1 MWDDFVGRAAASP
14 EIDTPAKRR
23 KLEPRRNPFWISVA
37 GGRGGLSIGY
47 RRQAQSPGSWVAKMV
62 AAGRR
67 IEERLGQADDDRCD
81 DDALGYKAAL
91 AAVLEWGN
99 RQAAAFEESD
109 AGPRKA
115 PPTVRS
121 AVESYIL
128 KRLERSA
135 SAGANA
141 KVRLVKH
148 VLGDKAFA
156 DVLLRRLRASTIE
169 SWRKQLAPGLAPS
182 TVNRLLN
189 DVRAALNDACEQH
202 RRTLPVG
209 LPGEIRTGT
218 RALSVRGTARK
229 QILDEAQLRVLLEA
243 AWTIEDGEDFGPL
256 VMLAAATGARFSQLA
271 AATVGD
277 VQFAR
282 QRIMLPSSLKGRS
295 SRPRPPIPIP
305 LSDGVLRRL
314 ASLTEGRAADEPL
327 LQTWAYERA
336 GAAKWRRARR
346 RPWGA
351 ACETEKLWRTTI
363 AAAGLPSGTVMYS
376 LRHTSITR
384 GLCAGLPIRLVAAAH
399 DTSVEMIEAH
409 YAAYILD
416 ATEDLHRKHALS
428 V

>member
-1 MWDDFVGRAAASP
+1 MGRATPLP
-14 EIDTPAKRR
+14 EIDTAAKRR
-23 KLEPRRNPFWISVA
+23 RLEPRRNPFWISVA
-37 GGRGGLSIGY
+37 GGRGGLSLGY
-47 RRQAQSPGSWVAKMV
+47 RRQAQGPGSWVAKMV

-81 DDALGYKAAL
+81 DDALSYKVAL
-91 AAVLEWGN
+91 AAALEWAN
-99 RQAAAFEESD
+99 RQIAAFEESD
-109 AGPRKA
+109 GDRHRSA
-115 PPTVRS
+115 PTVRS
-121 AVESYIL
+121 ATEAYIL

-148 VLGDKAFA
+148 VIGDKAFA
-156 DVLLRRLRASTIE
+156 DMLLRRLRASTIE
-169 SWRKQLAPGLAPS
+169 SWRKRLTPALAPS

-218 RALSVRGTARK
+218 RALSIRSSARK
-229 QILDEAQLRVLLEA
+229 QILDDAQLRAVLEA
-243 AWTIEDGEDFGPL
+243 AWAVDGGEDFGPV
-256 VMLAAATGARFSQLA
+256 VMLAAATGARFSQLTA
-271 AATVGD
+271 LTVGD
-277 VQFAR
+277 VQFNR
-282 QRIMLPSSLKGRS
+282 QRILVPSSHKGRS
-295 SRPRPPIPIP
+295 SHARPPIPIP

-314 ASLTEGRAADEPL
+314 ASFTAGRNAEEPL

-336 GAAKWRRARR
+336 GAAKWRKARR

-351 ACETEKLWRTTI
+351 ACETEKLWRATI
-363 AAAGLPSGTVMYS
+363 AAAGLPSGTVMYA

-384 GLCAGLPIRLVAAAH
+384 GLCAGVPIRLVAAAH

-416 ATEDLHRKHALS
+416 ATEDLHRKHALAI
-428 V
+428 